1 MGQAAGHPGEQCCQ
15 VGRKSMGHETGRGG
29 HWGSISCQVTETTLG
44 LSLPEWHHVSP
55 VPSARLQAP
64 AEREL
69 GMGFR
74 ALCLCNGKQG
84 QRLVRVSRA
93 SGGAASCWRM
103 CRVCTSHG
111 SLEHVGLLGGLCLV
125 LAWSG
130 TQGGFRGMDSTPHWR
145 LPVSSLRGRRCLF
158 LP

>member
-1 MGQAAGHPGEQCCQ
+1 
-15 VGRKSMGHETGRGG
+15 MGHETGCGG
-29 HWGSISCQVTETTLG
+29 HWGRISCQVTAPTLG
-44 LSLPEWHHVSP
+44 LSHPEWQNVSP

-69 GMGFR
+69 GTGFR

-84 QRLVRVSRA
+84 QRLVSVCRA
-93 SGGAASCWRM
+93 PGGAASRCRM
-103 CRVCTSHG
+103 CGVCTSHG
-111 SLEHVGLLGGLCLV
+111 SLEHVCLLGGLCLV

-145 LPVSSLRGRRCLF
+145 PPVASLRGRMCLF

>member
-1 MGQAAGHPGEQCCQ
+1 
-15 VGRKSMGHETGRGG
+15 MGHETGRGG
-29 HWGSISCQVTETTLG
+29 HWGSISCQVTEPTLG
-44 LSLPEWHHVSP
+44 LSLPEWHNVSP

-111 SLEHVGLLGGLCLV
+111 SLEHVGCWGVSALCWHGVGRREDLG
-125 LAWSG
+125 AW
-130 TQGGFRGMDSTPHWR
+130 TPPLTGGCQF
-145 LPVSSLRGRRCLF
+145 PVSEVGGACSCLESQRLE
-158 LP
+158 LPFAS